1 VILSIM
7 GVVTLLAAT
16 YIVML
21 LRHQIA
27 DDVRRPGAA
36 VPVVADAATPLPS
49 VADASI
55 LPATTVE
62 P

>member
-1 VILSIM
+1 
-7 GVVTLLAAT
+7 
-16 YIVML
+16 
-21 LRHQIA
+21 
-27 DDVRRPGAA
+27 
-36 VPVVADAATPLPS
+36 VVADAATPLPS